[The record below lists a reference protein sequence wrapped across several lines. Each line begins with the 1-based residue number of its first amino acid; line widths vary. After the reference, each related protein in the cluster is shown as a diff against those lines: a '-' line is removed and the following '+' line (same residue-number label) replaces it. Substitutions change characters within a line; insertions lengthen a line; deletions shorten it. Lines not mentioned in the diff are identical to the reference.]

1 MQEEGSEDGQNP
13 NTSIEKLK
21 KQGIITRNQLW
32 LSSRNYLKIE
42 NLVGRDRHVFVTSGD
57 WNKDGRKDILLGSR
71 TGEIYAFEN
80 RADKGTD
87 WYQIK
92 FPSLQKNKRNFS
104 APVLSDIDG
113 DGDLDIIC
121 GNRNGRIE
129 WLLNHGTDIKPEWII
144 HDLNVSQ
151 IDVGSFSKPLLN
163 DMDGDED
170 LDLLIGNSKG
180 LIIYYENQGD
190 KSEPHFV
197 LRNKKLNLLDIVHR
211 ILPT

>member
-1 MQEEGSEDGQNP
+1 MSEDGQNP

-129 WLLNHGTDIKPEWII
+129 WLLNNGTDKNPEWII

-151 IDVGSFSKPLLN
+151 IDVGCFSKPLLN
-163 DMDGDED
+163 DMDGD
-170 LDLLIGNSKG
+170 
-180 LIIYYENQGD
+180 
-190 KSEPHFV
+190 
-197 LRNKKLNLLDIVHR
+197 
-211 ILPT
+211 